1 MIDVNRGIIFN
12 NFQYDRKNIY
22 DRINKTQSQISSGK
36 KIQHSYEDSV
46 IFTKSIKIDDEVK
59 DLDNIKIRTQKAK
72 DIADSSD
79 SLLSDFVS
87 DVRDFRTKLI
97 SAATSTLNSNDY
109 QILANELEGIKKHM
123 MGLANTKVN
132 GIYLFSGTNTNVRP
146 IDENGNYHG
155 NDKELTTIISKDIT
169 TPYSVD
175 GKSIFLGDT
184 NKNKVISTNVML
196 KNQSTGNF
204 IKNTDQLRDL
214 IKNPTTDGINF
225 FISGKKHNGDAF
237 KSVVSMKTTSTI
249 NDLLDKIGEAFGNTN
264 DTKFVDVT
272 LNDNGSI
279 SIKDLTTKKSNL
291 SLNIVGFQGGN
302 SDTQRDLTQV
312 TYDNII
318 QFTKSDFRSP
328 LSVEESLNTDAYYF
342 QKEGAILTSNT
353 PLIYNEEFATPSV
366 KLEELANGSLNGKV
380 FKLDLVNVNGES
392 KQVEVNLSNN
402 NPPTVDYSTFTLK
415 GNPDTTYNI
424 YNADGTRTNAKDMT
438 LGQLNDIISM
448 VVADTLPTSTNS
460 LEDFNNAIIA
470 SRDKVKVDIDS
481 GGRLSIKDKTTTDVS
496 QIKFAIYD
504 KDANNFS
511 TSTLTPTI
519 SFMSNNLITTVKP
532 EIDFFKDLDNMIKS
546 VREGKI
552 NITDNSTNPRLI
564 SIEDSLEQ
572 IDTISA
578 NLDAQQSKIG
588 IYSKRLD
595 LENQKALT
603 LQTNVK
609 LMQSN
614 IEDIDLAQ
622 TITKLNTLTLNYQAI
637 LSTISKVNSLS
648 LLSYMK

>member
-36 KIQHSYEDSV
+36 KIQHSYENSV
-46 IFTKSIKIDDEVK
+46 IFAKSIKIDDEVK

-87 DVRDFRTKLI
+87 DIRDFRTKLI

-132 GIYLFSGTNTNVRP
+132 GIYLFSGTNTNIRP

-184 NKNKVISTNVML
+184 DKNKVISTNVML

-214 IKNPTTDGINF
+214 IKNPTTNGINF
-225 FISGKKHNGDAF
+225 FISGKKHNGSAF

-353 PLIYNEEFATPSV
+353 PLIYNEKFATSSV

-380 FKLDLVNVNGES
+380 FKLDLVNVNGDF

-402 NPPTVDYSTFTLK
+402 NPSTVDYSTFTLK

-448 VVADTLPTSTNS
+448 VVANTLPTSTNS